1 MQAADGSY
9 GALPTGEA
17 VPTSAGSYRASITVG
32 GQHVMVEYQIK
43 SPTAGTSVEAKIA
56 AGQFFRDFNGGPSA
70 SAAQNDAFTVQFT
83 VQKLNLDV
91 YQQAPV
97 LSFGAALPAGTTAIM
112 QTGGGYWNYRAAEGA
127 GAAFGLYGHGRHAK
141 LCLHRRGQPD
151 LPLYCQPCAGPANAG
166 HAKHYADLHAHRGHR
181 PAAGRGRPLT
191 RTAAVPFGLAAA
203 GGTLTVTAPSA
214 AEETS
219 RWYGCGQLLV
229 LEAPATLPADA
240 QLTVT
245 AGGKTTVHTRNAR
258 GQFVVPL
265 AWAQQKSLSL
275 ALATQQ
281 AAAAGRDY
289 ALSAALYTAAGGQRL
304 LATGC
309 TADLSLAV
317 PQLTAPAL
325 KISGG
330 QRLLTVGQPLSVT
343 LAMQNTDGGTVSAT
357 VQVRGAGGGYSGN
370 FLTAENLAAGEQSFS
385 LAAITQPGSYRL
397 LVTVTKGGRQVLAVP
412 YYFIVQ

>member
-56 AGQFFRDFNGGPSA
+56 AGQFFRDFNGGTSA

-97 LSFGAALPAGTTAIM
+97 LSFGAALPAGATVIM
-112 QTGGGYWNYRAAEGA
+112 QTGGGYWYYRAAEGA
-127 GAAFGLYGHGRHAK
+127 GAAVPLSAFTAMGGTQSITLTYTPT
-141 LCLHRRGQPD
+141 GQ
-151 LPLYCQPCAGPANAG
+151 LQG
-166 HAKHYADLHAHRGHR
+166 
-181 PAAGRGRPLT
+181 AAALT

-330 QRLLTVGQPLSVT
+330 QRLLTVGQPISVT
-343 LAMQNTDGGTVSAT
+343 LAMQNTDGCTVSAT

>member
-1 MQAADGSY
+1 M
-9 GALPTGEA
+9 
-17 VPTSAGSYRASITVG
+17 
-32 GQHVMVEYQIK
+32 
-43 SPTAGTSVEAKIA
+43 
-56 AGQFFRDFNGGPSA
+56 
-70 SAAQNDAFTVQFT
+70 
-83 VQKLNLDV
+83 
-91 YQQAPV
+91 
-97 LSFGAALPAGTTAIM
+97 
-112 QTGGGYWNYRAAEGA
+112 
-127 GAAFGLYGHGRHAK
+127 
-141 LCLHRRGQPD
+141 
-151 LPLYCQPCAGPANAG
+151 
-166 HAKHYADLHAHRGHR
+166 
-181 PAAGRGRPLT
+181 
-191 RTAAVPFGLAAA
+191 
-203 GGTLTVTAPSA
+203 
-214 AEETS
+214 
-219 RWYGCGQLLV
+219 
-229 LEAPATLPADA
+229 
-240 QLTVT
+240 
-245 AGGKTTVHTRNAR
+245 
-258 GQFVVPL
+258 VPL

-330 QRLLTVGQPLSVT
+330 QRLLTVGQPISVT

>member
-1 MQAADGSY
+1 MPLSAFTAMGGTQSFAYTAAANQTYRFIVSLAQAQQTPGTQSITLTY
-9 GALPTGEA
+9 TPTGA
-17 VPTSAGSYRASITVG
+17 T
-32 GQHVMVEYQIK
+32 GQLQ
-43 SPTAGTSVEAKIA
+43 
-56 AGQFFRDFNGGPSA
+56 
-70 SAAQNDAFTVQFT
+70 
-83 VQKLNLDV
+83 
-91 YQQAPV
+91 
-97 LSFGAALPAGTTAIM
+97 GAAA
-112 QTGGGYWNYRAAEGA
+112 
-127 GAAFGLYGHGRHAK
+127 
-141 LCLHRRGQPD
+141 
-151 LPLYCQPCAGPANAG
+151 
-166 HAKHYADLHAHRGHR
+166 
-181 PAAGRGRPLT
+181 LT
-191 RTAAVPFGLAAA
+191 RTAAVLFGLAAA
-203 GGTLTVTAPSA
+203 GGTLIVTAPSA

-330 QRLLTVGQPLSVT
+330 QRLLTVGQPISVT